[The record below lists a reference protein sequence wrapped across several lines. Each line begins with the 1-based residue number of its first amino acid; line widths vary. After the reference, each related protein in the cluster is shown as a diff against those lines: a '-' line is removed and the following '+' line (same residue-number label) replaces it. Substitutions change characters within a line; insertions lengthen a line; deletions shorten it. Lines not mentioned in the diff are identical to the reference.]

1 MFLHKKTRPLG
12 FGVFGTLPPGVMH
25 AIAPRLLL
33 LFVLSGLPGTRG
45 GSGVPGPI
53 NPPNSDVVFP
63 GGSPVAQ
70 YCYAYP
76 RLDDPGPLGSAD
88 AGRQD
93 LPRRVVRHEPLG
105 RSFLTG
111 GLVLLAPPV
120 RGFGAPNATYAAR
133 VTYYRLTRACRQ
145 PILLRQ
151 YGGCR
156 GGEPPSPKTCGS
168 YTYTYQGGGPP
179 TRYALVNAS
188 LLVPIWDRAAET
200 FEYQIELGGELH
212 VGLLWVEVGGE
223 GPGPTA
229 PPQAARAEGGPCV
242 PPVPAGRPWR
252 SVPPVWYSAPN
263 PGFRGLRFRERCL
276 PPQTPAAPSDLPRV
290 AFAPQSLLVGITGR
304 TFIRMA
310 RPTGDVGVLPP
321 HWAPGALD
329 DGPYAPFPPRPRF
342 RRALRTDP
350 EGVDPDVRAPR
361 TGRRLMALTEDAS
374 SDSPTSAP
382 EKTPLPVS
390 ATAMAPS
397 VDPSAEPT
405 APATT
410 TPPDEMATQ
419 AATVAVTPE
428 ETAVASPPAT
438 ASVESSPL
446 PAAAATPGAGH
457 TNTSSASAAKT
468 PPTTPAPTTPPPT
481 STHATPRPT
490 TPGPQT
496 TPPGPATPG
505 PVGASAAP
513 TADSPL
519 TASPPATAPGP
530 SAANVSVA
538 ATTATPGTRGTARTP
553 PTDPKTHPH
562 GPADAPPGSPAPPP
576 PEHRGGPEEFEGA
589 GDGEPPEDDDSAT
602 GLAFR
607 TPNPNKPPPARPGP
621 IRPTL
626 PPGILGPLAPNTPRP
641 PAQAPAKDMP
651 SGPTPQHIP
660 LFWFLTAS
668 PALDILFIISTTI
681 HTAAFVCL
689 VALAAQLWRGRAGR
703 RRYAHPSVRY
713 VCLPPERD

>member
-1 MFLHKKTRPLG
+1 
-12 FGVFGTLPPGVMH
+12 MH

-53 NPPNSDVVFP
+53 NPPNDDVVFP

-93 LPRRVVRHEPLG
+93 LPRRVVRHEPRG

-111 GLVLLAPPV
+111 GLVLLAPPI
-120 RGFGAPNATYAAR
+120 RGFGAPNVTYAAR

-156 GGEPPSPKTCGS
+156 GGSPPSPKTCGS

-212 VGLLWVEVGGE
+212 VGLLWVKVGGE

-252 SVPPVWYSAPN
+252 AVPPVWYSAPN

-329 DGPYAPFPPRPRF
+329 DGPYTPFPPRPRF

-374 SDSPTSAP
+374 SDSTTSAP

-410 TPPDEMATQ
+410 TPPEEMATQ
-419 AATVAVTPE
+419 ATPHATLAVTPE
-428 ETAVASPPAT
+428 EAAVASPPAT

-446 PAAAATPGAGH
+446 PATATTPGAGH
-457 TNTSSASAAKT
+457 TNTSSASVAKT

-538 ATTATPGTRGTARTP
+538 ATTAMPGTRGTARTP

-562 GPADAPPGSPAPPP
+562 GPTDAPPGSPAPPSP
-576 PEHRGGPEEFEGA
+576 RHRGGPEEFEGA

-602 GLAFR
+602 GPAFR
-607 TPNPNKPPPARPGP
+607 TPNPNRPPPARPGP
-621 IRPTL
+621 TRPTL
-626 PPGILGPLAPNTPRP
+626 PPGILGPLTPSTPRP

>member
-1 MFLHKKTRPLG
+1 
-12 FGVFGTLPPGVMH
+12 MH

-53 NPPNSDVVFP
+53 NPPNNDVVFP

-120 RGFGAPNATYAAR
+120 RGFGAPNATYAAH

-374 SDSPTSAP
+374 SDSTTSAP

-410 TPPDEMATQ
+410 TPPEEMATQ
-419 AATVAVTPE
+419 AATLAVTPE
-428 ETAVASPPAT
+428 EAAVASPPAT

-446 PAAAATPGAGH
+446 PAAATTPGAGH
-457 TNTSSASAAKT
+457 TNTSSASVAKT

-538 ATTATPGTRGTARTP
+538 ATTAMPGTRGTARTP

-562 GPADAPPGSPAPPP
+562 GPTDAPPGSPAPPSP
-576 PEHRGGPEEFEGA
+576 RHRGGPEEFEGA

-602 GLAFR
+602 GPAFR
-607 TPNPNKPPPARPGP
+607 TPNPNRPPPARPGP

-626 PPGILGPLAPNTPRP
+626 PPGILGPLTPSTPRP

>member
-1 MFLHKKTRPLG
+1 
-12 FGVFGTLPPGVMH
+12 MH

-53 NPPNSDVVFP
+53 NPPNNDVVFP

-310 RPTGDVGVLPP
+310 RPTEDVGVLPP

-457 TNTSSASAAKT
+457 TNTSSAPAAKT
-468 PPTTPAPTTPPPT
+468 PPTTPAPTTPPAHVYPRDPPPHDSGAPDNPSRT
-481 STHATPRPT
+481 RNPGSGGRLRRAHGRFPPHRLAPRYRAGALGRQRFGRRDHRHARNPGHRPY
-490 TPGPQT
+490 PPNGPKD
-496 TPPGPATPG
+496 
-505 PVGASAAP
+505 AP
-513 TADSPL
+513 TRTRGRSPRL
-519 TASPPATAPGP
+519 ASPP
-530 SAANVSVA
+530 
-538 ATTATPGTRGTARTP
+538 TPRTSRRTRG
-553 PTDPKTHPH
+553 
-562 GPADAPPGSPAPPP
+562 
-576 PEHRGGPEEFEGA
+576 
-589 GDGEPPEDDDSAT
+589 
-602 GLAFR
+602 
-607 TPNPNKPPPARPGP
+607 
-621 IRPTL
+621 
-626 PPGILGPLAPNTPRP
+626 
-641 PAQAPAKDMP
+641 
-651 SGPTPQHIP
+651 
-660 LFWFLTAS
+660 
-668 PALDILFIISTTI
+668 
-681 HTAAFVCL
+681 V
-689 VALAAQLWRGRAGR
+689 
-703 RRYAHPSVRY
+703 
-713 VCLPPERD
+713 